1 MATIKL
7 KYITLACV
15 LAATVA
21 AGSHCHNDY
30 YQLKSVAQ
38 AQEECARYQGIP
50 CARLAVYNK
59 YIYPNDSQTQ
69 CMVRC
74 MGLNLGWWNDTHGV
88 QESAMRSFFYP
99 DPDDCDYERRTYHC
113 LNSQRLNHPSPHV
126 DVCERAYESFRC
138 YYEHYGNIVV
148 TPQFV
153 PLSDLQQ
160 VDVLFQC
167 ANLLPFSVGR
177 SCGRKA
183 SKRDVDCLARCFLLR
198 SGLYSE
204 QHGPHLD
211 RLYVQCNNYAN
222 ETRFR
227 ETTGTC
233 YQRLKSECQD
243 ECVLAGRFLRECFY
257 EGGISIVSSLPASE
271 ASVGSAGSLGSGQG
285 SAELGESVGSGST
298 LGESVQSEQRSAGSR
313 EHLGM
318 TGSLGSGEG
327 SSQFRGSAASRE
339 SSADMEG
346 FVPTRK
352 PSGSLESAGTL
363 GLVGSTETEQGP
375 VGSRETLPLPSSLG
389 SGEGSTELGRSVR
402 RRKPS
407 KSVGSVGSEES
418 EESV

>member
-59 YIYPNDSQTQ
+59 YIYPNDTQTQ

-74 MGLNLGWWNDTHGV
+74 M
-88 QESAMRSFFYP
+88 
-99 DPDDCDYERRTYHC
+99 
-113 LNSQRLNHPSPHV
+113 
-126 DVCERAYESFRC
+126 
-138 YYEHYGNIVV
+138 
-148 TPQFV
+148 V

-167 ANLLPFSVGR
+167 ANMLPFSVGR

-233 YQRLKSECQD
+233 YRRLKSECLD

-257 EGGISIVSSLPASE
+257 EGGLLGPVAALGGLGGLVGGLTGLTGLLPPVTLQLTAPGLAGVTLTLS
-271 ASVGSAGSLGSGQG
+271 APSVM
-285 SAELGESVGSGST
+285 VGA
-298 LGESVQSEQRSAGSR
+298 LP
-313 EHLGM
+313 
-318 TGSLGSGEG
+318 
-327 SSQFRGSAASRE
+327 
-339 SSADMEG
+339 
-346 FVPTRK
+346 VP
-352 PSGSLESAGTL
+352 PVMVGTL
-363 GLVGSTETEQGP
+363 GGAANVG
-375 VGSRETLPLPSSLG
+375 LL
-389 SGEGSTELGRSVR
+389 
-402 RRKPS
+402 
-407 KSVGSVGSEES
+407 
-418 EESV
+418 